1 MTLGDVC
8 TVCDMYVQDAIP
20 IGQYDLLC
28 AITTERDV
36 DLVSLMGVQL
46 RRVDALQGGLILGLL
61 WRSEARRWLQLFGSW
76 SAGRRRRRHGAGGP
90 GDASRTSR
98 EMTNVR
104 LKIAARRLLRDALR
118 RLWDAVNEDRRVAC
132 VVGVLRQGTRRV
144 RGGTR
149 CPGRFG
155 TRAR

>member
-1 MTLGDVC
+1 MTLSNVRA
-8 TVCDMYVQDAIP
+8 VCDMDVQDAIP

-28 AITTERDV
+28 AITAERDI
-36 DLVSLMGVQL
+36 DLIALMGVQL
-46 RRVDALQGGLILGLL
+46 RCVDALQGGLILGLL
-61 WRSEARRWLQLFGSW
+61 WRSEVRGGLKLFGRW
-76 SAGRRRRRHGAGGP
+76 STGRRRRRHGAGGP

-118 RLWDAVNEDRRVAC
+118 RLRDAMNEDRHVAC
-132 VVGVLRQGTRRV
+132 VVGVLGQGTRRV

-155 TRAR
+155 TRA

>member
-1 MTLGDVC
+1 MTLGNVR

-46 RRVDALQGGLILGLL
+46 RCVDALQGGLILGLL
-61 WRSEARRWLQLFGSW
+61 GRSEARRWLQLFGRRC
-76 SAGRRRRRHGAGGP
+76 AGRRRRRDRAGGP
-90 GDASRTSR
+90 GDASGTSW

-118 RLWDAVNEDRRVAC
+118 RLRDAVNEDRRVAC
-132 VVGVLRQGTRRV
+132 VVGVLGQGTRRV

-155 TRAR
+155 T